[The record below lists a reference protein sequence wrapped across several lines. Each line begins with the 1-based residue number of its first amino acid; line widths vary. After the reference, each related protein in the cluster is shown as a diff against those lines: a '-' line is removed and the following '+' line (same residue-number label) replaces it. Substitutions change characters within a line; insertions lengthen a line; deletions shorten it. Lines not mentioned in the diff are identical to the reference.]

1 MKYIIL
7 FLLFFVTKEC
17 YTQFYDSSFYSKR
30 IKSVQEQVLRQAERN
45 LDIFYEEMHRSG
57 SASNYIERF
66 LFFKLDS
73 TGRKVEKWVFTDN
86 KGNIDSKGLSQYNI
100 SNIVVYWN
108 DMFKVK
114 IEYNKFTFVQPIL
127 FRAEGLSVRQ
137 IESIP
142 NIYLDSMQF
151 FFDPVIRLPQ
161 VNSQGYKPRH

>member
-1 MKYIIL
+1 MKHIIF
-7 FLLFFVTKEC
+7 FLLLFISKAN
-17 YTQFYDSSFYSKR
+17 YAQFYDSSFYSKR
-30 IKSVQEQVLRQAERN
+30 IKSVQEQVLRQTERN
-45 LDIFYEEMHRSG
+45 LDFFYEEMQRSA

-73 TGRKVEKWVFTDN
+73 TGRKIEKWVFTDK

-108 DMFKVK
+108 DMFKGK
-114 IEYNKFTFVQPIL
+114 IEYNKFTFIQPVL

-142 NIYLDSMQF
+142 CVYLDSAQF

-161 VNSQGYKPRH
+161 INSQVYKPRH